1 MFRVVN
7 CVLTS
12 VGGKMQADITLSG
25 TGYDKLY
32 MGSKEAAASASEDQL
47 IGYSVN
53 AEGKYV
59 FTVPVE
65 SMDTGVQIAAHGF
78 NSGNWYDRTLIF
90 KTEGMTKYVQVSD
103 GSYKANVTSSSSM
116 FKVTD
121 CILTSKMGR

>member
-32 MGSKEAAASASEDQL
+32 TGTAKEAAASASGRSTDWVFCRMQKENMYLQCQVDKY
-47 IGYSVN
+47 GYRSRRLQH
-53 AEGKYV
+53 
-59 FTVPVE
+59 
-65 SMDTGVQIAAHGF
+65 MRF

-90 KTEGMTKYVQVSD
+90 KTEGMTKYVQR
-103 GSYKANVTSSSSM
+103 K
-116 FKVTD
+116 
-121 CILTSKMGR
+121 